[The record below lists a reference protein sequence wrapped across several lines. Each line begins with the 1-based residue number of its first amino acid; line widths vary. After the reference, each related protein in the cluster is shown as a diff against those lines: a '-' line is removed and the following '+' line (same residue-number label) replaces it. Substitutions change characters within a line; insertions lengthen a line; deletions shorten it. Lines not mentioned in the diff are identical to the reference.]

1 MTRRTVRVLLLVL
14 ACLGV
19 WPVDATAQRRVVWD
33 RLDVEAHIDATGAL
47 TVTEAHSMV
56 FTGDWNGGERTF
68 NIRGRQRLEL
78 RGLWRVNGN
87 ERIALTED
95 AALGD
100 VDDYAWADRQR
111 LRWRSRLASDPPF
124 ADTPLRYEI
133 TYVLRGI
140 LVDEGGTFRLNHD
153 FAFPDRGDT
162 IEDFSLDLT
171 FDPEWRAPD
180 DFPGTFTRTMIG
192 PGQGLVVNVPLR
204 FVGAELP
211 VALQPQRQ
219 SPLLGPAAWALVV
232 LTLAGIGRY
241 FAIEGA
247 SGRFAPLE
255 TDIDEAWLEEH
266 VLRYKPEV
274 VGAAW
279 DNKVGMPEVLAVLA
293 RLEREG
299 KLRSVVGDGGARF
312 SLHLT
317 QGRNVF
323 VDYERGLIDALFAA
337 GRTEITPE
345 IVRAHYR
352 HMGFNPVEFISSGVT
367 FEMRGILPPGTPRPA
382 PQGFVSAGLI
392 CLGVVLLGVS
402 AWSTGLPPA
411 VWLLLL
417 PAIAAAIGLS
427 VAASVFRPRL
437 HLGRIAAL
445 VALLPAVFAAWA
457 TASWLWRL
465 AGRVHLDEPP
475 LTTLGLA
482 GVLVLALAMINMAL
496 VGPRSLEVPEVIAFR
511 RRLAAARGYFARE
524 LRKPRP
530 ALRDQ
535 WAPWLLAFGL
545 GPQMD
550 WWSTSHPRATHTND
564 DERHASRS
572 DDTSESS
579 SSAPAWTGFGGGRS
593 GGAGGGAA
601 WATAAAALAAP
612 IATPGSSSSGSD
624 SSSSYSSSDSSS
636 SSSGGG
642 GGGGW

>member
-1 MTRRTVRVLLLVL
+1 MTRRPGRALLLVL
-14 ACLGV
+14 ACLCV
-19 WPVDATAQRRVVWD
+19 WPADAIAQRRVVWD
-33 RLDVEAHIDATGAL
+33 RLDVEAHLDATGAL

-68 NIRGRQRLEL
+68 NLRGRQRLEL

-87 ERIALTED
+87 ERTALTED
-95 AALGD
+95 AGLD
-100 VDDYAWADRQR
+100 EVDDYAWADRQR

-124 ADTPLRYEI
+124 DDTPLRYEI
-133 TYVLRGI
+133 TYVMRDI
-140 LVDEGGTFRLNHD
+140 LLDEGGTFRLNHD

-162 IEDFSLDLT
+162 IRDFSLDLT
-171 FDPEWRAPD
+171 FDPEWRTPD
-180 DFPGTFTRTMIG
+180 DFSGTFTRTMIG
-192 PGQGLVVNVPLR
+192 AGQGLVVNVPLR
-204 FVGAELP
+204 FLSATPP
-211 VALQPQRQ
+211 VAPQPPAQ
-219 SPLLGPAAWALVV
+219 SPLLGAGAWALVV
-232 LTLAGIGRY
+232 LTVAGIGQY
-241 FAIEGA
+241 FVIEGA
-247 SGRFAPLE
+247 RGRFARLE
-255 TDIDEAWLEEH
+255 TDIDEAWLRQH

-279 DNKVGMPEVLAVLA
+279 DNKVGIPEVLAVLA

-299 KLRSVVGDGGARF
+299 KLRSVVSDGGARF

-345 IVRAHYR
+345 IVRTHYQ
-352 HMGFNPVEFISSGVT
+352 HMGFDPVEFISSSVT

-382 PQGFVSAGLI
+382 PQGFVSTGLI

-417 PAIAAAIGLS
+417 PAIAATIGLS
-427 VAASVFRPRL
+427 VAGSVFRSRL

-445 VALLPAVFAAWA
+445 VALSPALLAAWT
-457 TASWLWRL
+457 TAWWLWRL
-465 AGRVHLDEPP
+465 PGMSDLDGPP

-482 GVLVLALAMINMAL
+482 GVLLLALAVINMAL
-496 VGPRSLEVPEVIAFR
+496 VAPRSLEVPEVIAFR
-511 RRLAAARGYFARE
+511 RRLAAARRYFAAE

-530 ALRDQ
+530 ALRDE

-550 WWSTSHPRATHTND
+550 RWSTRHPRTTRTND
-564 DERHASRS
+564 EERNASRS
-572 DDTSESS
+572 DDTFGSSGSE
-579 SSAPAWTGFGGGRS
+579 PAWTGFGGGRS

-601 WATAAAALAAP
+601 WATAVAALAAP
-612 IATPGSSSSGSD
+612 IATPGSSGGSD